1 MDTGPIIII
10 LANDQNAA
18 TTKQHPIHRQDY
30 YYYYTSQSGH
40 YRWVLWKS
48 DPIYAAGE
56 PKVDGEGK
64 PRFGKVPYNAKNDQR
79 ANTTDPSTWASF
91 DEVVARFYEGDFDGL
106 GFVLGYEE
114 TGRNFAG
121 VDIDHLE
128 TSEDWQR
135 ARQVADYTINEL

>member
-1 MDTGPIIII
+1 MSKESLSDKSFSFPEGPNLEAIP
-10 LANDQNAA
+10 DEMKA
-18 TTKQHPIHRQDY
+18 TK
-30 YYYYTSQSGH
+30 
-40 YRWVLWKS
+40 RWVLWKS

-64 PRFGKVPYNAKNDQR
+64 PRFGKVPYNAKNDQK

-114 TGRNFAG
+114 TGRNL
-121 VDIDHLE
+121 VVTL
-128 TSEDWQR
+128 
-135 ARQVADYTINEL
+135 